1 MSFSVDFSNLDIK
14 RNVKTTQEDPIKS
27 FFDPALSAALTY
39 DVAVGYFTTGWFRD
53 AAHGL
58 SKFAENGG
66 KARFVISPQLNKQDY
81 EALRNASSNDV
92 YSSEVSAIV
101 SRSYSELFSSLR
113 SEPREALAWLV
124 KDGIVKFKIAIPTNE
139 LSGIMHAKIGHLTDG
154 HGNQI
159 SFEGSYNLTHG
170 AQTNW
175 EKISIFCNWKSDEDA
190 FRVQDAKEDF
200 EDIWYERDRNLKM
213 FRPSDENLAP
223 FIRLTTQ
230 TERPYKKLHSAKF
243 NIPDKFLNDG
253 KLRPYQEKAISN
265 WFKQNGRG
273 IFNMATGSGKTAT
286 ALSAVTRLANHSEK
300 ERTQLT
306 LIVIVP
312 YLHLAEQWIE
322 EVSEFGF
329 EPIRCFDNSKTW
341 MRQVNSYIR
350 DLTTGRVRTGM
361 LMVVNKTFTGEKFQ
375 NIIQQIP
382 GNKCVI
388 ADEMHNLGSQQ
399 GLRSLPERAIFRLG
413 LSATPV
419 RHRDDIGTDG
429 LKNYFGDQVIEFS
442 LKEAITKGYLCKYHY
457 HPIPV
462 PLTPEEMEDYFEIT
476 REISR
481 LYRIDQDEN
490 MGPNER
496 VKKLLIKRARL
507 VAGAKNKITKLV
519 EYFSNS
525 RSSKYNL
532 VYCGDTNDGDER
544 HVETVMRRLGGE
556 LKIRAHTFTA
566 GEDRDTRR
574 ELLKKFGDG
583 ELQALIAIR
592 CLDEGVDVPR
602 TETAYILASSTNPRQ
617 YIQRRGRVL
626 RKAPG
631 KTFAKIYDFVAIPDI
646 DSIKEEDPI
655 AYQVERSLVRREL
668 ERVAEFAQLAIN
680 SGDTLKVLRE
690 IKMKL
695 NLMDL

>member
-1 MSFSVDFSNLDIK
+1 MDFSQLDIK
-14 RNVKTTQEDPIKS
+14 RSVKTTREDPIVS
-27 FFDPALSAALTY
+27 FFDPVLSTASTY

-66 KARFVISPQLNKQDY
+66 KARFVISPELNKHDY
-81 EALRNASSNDV
+81 EALKVASSNGD
-92 YSSEVSAIV
+92 YENELTTII

-113 SEPREALAWLV
+113 SEPREALAWLI
-124 KDGIVKFKIAIPTNE
+124 KDGIVQFKIGIPTNN
-139 LSGIMHAKIGHLTDG
+139 LTGIMHAKIGYLKDKA
-154 HGNQI
+154 GNQI

-175 EKISIFCNWKSDEDA
+175 EKISIFCDWKSDEDA

-200 EDIWYERDRNLKM
+200 EEIWFERDPNLKM
-213 FRPSDENLAP
+213 YQPSDENLAP
-223 FIRLTTQ
+223 FIRLTSQ
-230 TERPYKKLHSAKF
+230 TTRPYKKPQVKKF
-243 NIPDKFLNDG
+243 NIPDKFLKDG
-253 KLRPYQEKAISN
+253 KLRPYQEKAISK
-265 WFKQNGRG
+265 WFEQNGSG

-286 ALSAVTRLANHSEK
+286 ALAAATRLANHSEDQN
-300 ERTQLT
+300 TQLT
-306 LIVIVP
+306 FIVIVP

-329 EPIRCFDNSKTW
+329 EPIRCFDNSKIW
-341 MRQVNSYIR
+341 MKQVNSYIR
-350 DLTTGRVRTGM
+350 DLTTERIRTGM
-361 LMVVNKTFTGEKFQ
+361 LMVVNKTFSGEKFQ
-375 NIIQQIP
+375 DIIQQIP

-399 GLRSLPERAIFRLG
+399 GLKSLPERAIFRLG

-419 RHRDDIGTDG
+419 RHRDDIGTEG
-429 LKNYFGDQVIEFS
+429 LKKYFGEQVIEFT
-442 LKEAITKGYLCKYHY
+442 LKEAIEKNYLCKYHY
-457 HPIPV
+457 FPIPV
-462 PLTPEEMEDYFEIT
+462 PLTDDEMEEYFDIT

-481 LYRIDQDEN
+481 LYRIDQDDSL
-490 MGPNER
+490 GPNER

-507 VAGAKNKITKLV
+507 VAGAKNKVIKLV
-519 EYFSNS
+519 EYFSNTPSS
-525 RSSKYNL
+525 RFNL

-544 HVETVMRRLGGE
+544 HVETVLRRLGSE

-566 GEDRDTRR
+566 GEDRETRR
-574 ELLKKFGDG
+574 GLLTKFGKG

-631 KTFAKIYDFVAIPDI
+631 KTFATIYDFVAIPDI
-646 DSIKEEDPI
+646 DKIKESDPI

-668 ERVAEFAQLAIN
+668 ERVAEFAQLAMN
-680 SGDTLKVLRE
+680 NGDTLKMLRE

-695 NLMDL
+695 NLMDI